1 MFGTATT
8 KITASEKSKTAV
20 KLIVQPKA
28 INIQKNTLKIF
39 SANADS
45 PTIYVQPFK
54 P

>member
-1 MFGTATT
+1 MLVRATT

-20 KLIVQPKA
+20 KLIVQPRA
-28 INIQKNTLKIF
+28 IKMQKNILKIF
-39 SANADS
+39 SAHADS